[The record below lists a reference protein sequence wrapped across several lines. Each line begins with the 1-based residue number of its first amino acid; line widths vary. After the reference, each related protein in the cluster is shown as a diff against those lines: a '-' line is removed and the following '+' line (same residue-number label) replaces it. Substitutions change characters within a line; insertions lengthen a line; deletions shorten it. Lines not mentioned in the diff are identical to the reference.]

1 MPTFA
6 AILGDKLTAFAPK
19 TTGILYSKNR
29 PVEMIKQL
37 FDIGFLIDVIADVKV
52 VRESYN
58 KVVKEEI
65 EFRKREVSSAQVL
78 EDTQEACYVLSTRDV
93 NSNEFK
99 QLQLGISNFVNYT
112 ISKFNIEE
120 AITAAAK
127 AAYLAEVLKNAKLS
141 SLEKFENPLQVKD
154 WLIEN
159 QEFNKLNKLKKSN
172 PEAFFYWY
180 KAVSMFIDN
189 NLVLTGQ
196 ESNAFIVAIDYYRNR
211 EGRYS
216 GEDPLLDIKDK
227 LKYTDKFISYRNEEL
242 VLMLKAIDENIT
254 FMDDYKYVGLSNEKA
269 IANKQ
274 EILEPLFSIRKR
286 LIKLI
291 NK

>member
-1 MPTFA
+1 
-6 AILGDKLTAFAPK
+6 
-19 TTGILYSKNR
+19 
-29 PVEMIKQL
+29 
-37 FDIGFLIDVIADVKV
+37 
-52 VRESYN
+52 
-58 KVVKEEI
+58 
-65 EFRKREVSSAQVL
+65 
-78 EDTQEACYVLSTRDV
+78 
-93 NSNEFK
+93 
-99 QLQLGISNFVNYT
+99 
-112 ISKFNIEE
+112 
-120 AITAAAK
+120 
-127 AAYLAEVLKNAKLS
+127 
-141 SLEKFENPLQVKD
+141 
-154 WLIEN
+154 
-159 QEFNKLNKLKKSN
+159 
-172 PEAFFYWY
+172 
-180 KAVSMFIDN
+180 MFIDN

-211 EGRYS
+211 EGSYS